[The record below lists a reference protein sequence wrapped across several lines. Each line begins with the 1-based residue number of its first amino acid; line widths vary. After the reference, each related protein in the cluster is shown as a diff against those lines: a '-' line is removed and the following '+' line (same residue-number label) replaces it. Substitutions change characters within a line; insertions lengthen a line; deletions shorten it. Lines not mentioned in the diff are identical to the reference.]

1 MARELGRYE
10 NERRA
15 RQLIRFDGMAFD
27 GNKGFTDIDAMMDYR
42 GRAWL
47 MFEVKGEG
55 VGLTTGQRILAEN
68 FVGMARDAGRYA
80 VVAVVEHH
88 VNDCSQDVL
97 LADCD
102 VRELY
107 DSTGMEWRKP
117 REPMNA
123 KLLASRFVWYARRL
137 VKKQDSKA

>member
-1 MARELGRYE
+1 MASEMGRYE
-10 NERRA
+10 HERRA
-15 RQLIRFDGMAFD
+15 RQLIRFDGMVFD
-27 GNKGFTDIDAMMDYR
+27 RNKSFTDIDAMMDYG

-68 FVGMARDAGRYA
+68 FVRMARDAGRYA

-88 VNDCSQDVL
+88 VTDCDRDVY

-102 VRELY
+102 VIEVY
-107 DSTGMEWRKP
+107 DTIGMAWRPPKEAMTA
-117 REPMNA
+117 RA
-123 KLLASRFVWYARRL
+123 LARRFVWYARGLGR
-137 VKKQDSKA
+137 